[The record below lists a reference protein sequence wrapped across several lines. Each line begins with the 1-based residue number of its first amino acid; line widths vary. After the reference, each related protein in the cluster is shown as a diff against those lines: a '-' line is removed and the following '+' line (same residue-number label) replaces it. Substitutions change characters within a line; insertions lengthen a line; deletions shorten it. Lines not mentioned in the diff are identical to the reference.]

1 MSQTRWPID
10 VKNVGQ
16 VNDEGVPLDKEINM
30 RLSRVCGLAARQ
42 RMSLTLERF
51 DDLSENDKDELFES
65 SIQAY
70 IEYLKEL
77 KQKGKKISMK
87 IISHAW
93 RTYKSSLVKCWRNKM
108 NSLQYIQRLDRRR
121 LRKIFCKVQIREF
134 CWKQ

>member
-1 MSQTRWPID
+1 MLQTRWPTD

-16 VNDEGVPLDKEINM
+16 VNDEGVPLNKEINM

-121 LRKIFCKVQIREF
+121 LRKICCKVQIREF

>member
-121 LRKIFCKVQIREF
+121 LRKICCKVQIREF

>member
-1 MSQTRWPID
+1 MSQTRWPTD

-16 VNDEGVPLDKEINM
+16 VNDEGVPLNKEINM